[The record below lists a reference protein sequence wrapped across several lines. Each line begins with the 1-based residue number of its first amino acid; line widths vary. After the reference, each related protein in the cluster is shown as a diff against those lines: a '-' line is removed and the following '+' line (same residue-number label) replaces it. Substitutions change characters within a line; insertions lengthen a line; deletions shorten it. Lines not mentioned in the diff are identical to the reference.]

1 MTTTIHGFE
10 QVKEAY
16 IPELNTKATL
26 FRHLKTGARLLS
38 LENDDENKSFG
49 ITFRTPP
56 ADSTGVAHIME
67 HSVLCGSRKY
77 PVKEPF
83 IELVKGSLKTFLNAF
98 TYPDKTVYPVA
109 SQNTQDFYNLVD
121 VYLDAVFYPRITP
134 QTLQQEGWHYELED
148 LDAPLRFKGVVFNE
162 MKGAYSS
169 PDSVLSE
176 YSQQLIF
183 PGNTYGL
190 DSGGDPKHI
199 PDLSYEQFK
208 TFHDTYYHPS
218 NAYIYFYGDDD
229 PETRLKIINEY
240 LKDFEALNVDS
251 AVPLQPA
258 FDHPRRITRSYAMG
272 AETDNGNKGM
282 ITVNWLWPE
291 SVEIETSVALNIL
304 SYILVGTPA
313 SPLRKALIDSGLGE
327 DLTGGG
333 VSGHLRQLFFS
344 VGLKGID
351 LKDADV
357 VENLILETLR
367 HLVDNGIDP
376 DMIEAALNTL
386 EFRLREQNTGS
397 FPRGLALMLGAL
409 TTWLYN
415 DDPIAP
421 LAFEKPLA
429 YVKKQL
435 EQDKT
440 FFQQLIKQY
449 LLQNSH
455 RVVLILKPDPEQQQR
470 EDAAEKARLSATRAL
485 MSKEDL
491 QALIEQTRQLKKL
504 QETPDS
510 PEALASIPHLTLAD
524 LDKQNKTIPIAV
536 SEEQGSQILY
546 HNLFTNGIVYLDIG
560 FNMYALPQELLP
572 YVPLFKQSLLGIGTE
587 KEDFVKLSQRIGRKT
602 GGVWTSSYLSEMQ
615 GAEQGIA
622 WAFLRGK
629 ATMAQT
635 DDLLDI
641 MRDVL
646 LTVKLDNPERFKQM
660 LLEDKAGHEAGLI
673 PGGHSVVNSRLR
685 AHFNASDWAGEQMGG
700 VSNLFFARQLIE
712 QVENDWPAVLEKLE
726 EIRQRLFNRNAMLCN
741 ITLDESNWSQFQPK
755 LTAFLSDI
763 PARSVNFVQWKPTP
777 LPANEG
783 LTIPAQVNY
792 VGKGANLYELGYQYH
807 GSIAPIS
814 NFLRSNWLWERV
826 RVQGG
831 AYGGFSSFDRYS
843 GVFTFLSY
851 RDPNLQN
858 TLDIYDQT
866 GQYLRQLDLDQREL
880 EKTIIGS
887 IGSMDAYQQPD
898 AKGFTSMIRHLL
910 GYTDQMRQHIRDE
923 ILSTT
928 PAHFKAFGDVLEGV
942 KETGQV
948 VVLGAQEAIETANA
962 DRENWL
968 NVQKVL

>member
-109 SQNTQDFYNLVD
+109 SQNTRDFYNLID

-134 QTLQQEGWHYELED
+134 ETLQQEGWHYELED
-148 LDAPLRFKGVVFNE
+148 PTEPLRFKGVVFNE
-162 MKGAYSS
+162 MKGNYSS
-169 PDSVLSE
+169 PDGVLSE
-176 YSQQLIF
+176 YSQQLLF
-183 PGNTYGL
+183 PNNTYGL

-199 PDLSYEQFK
+199 PDLTYEQFK
-208 TFHDTYYHPS
+208 AFHDTYYHPS

-229 PETRLKIINEY
+229 PDTRLKIINEY
-240 LKDFEALNVDS
+240 LKEFEALNVDS
-251 AVPLQPA
+251 AIPLQPA
-258 FDHPRRITRSYAMG
+258 FDKPRYVTRTYAVSE
-272 AETDNGNKGM
+272 ETNNGNKGM

-291 SVEIETSVALNIL
+291 SVETETSAALNIL
-304 SYILVGTPA
+304 SYILVGTAA

-333 VSGHLRQLFFS
+333 VSGHLRQLYFS

-351 LKDADV
+351 LQNVEAI
-357 VENLILETLR
+357 ENLILETLNN
-367 HLVDNGIDP
+367 LAENGIDP

-415 DDPIAP
+415 DDPITP
-421 LAFEKPLA
+421 LAFEKTLT
-429 YVKKQL
+429 YIKKQL

-440 FFQQLIKQY
+440 FFQQLIKKY
-449 LLQNSH
+449 LLHNTH
-455 RVVLILKPDPEQQQR
+455 RVTLILKPDPEKQQQD
-470 EDAAEKARLSATRAL
+470 DAAEEARLAAARAS

-491 QALIEQTRQLKKL
+491 QNLVEQTRRLKKL

-510 PEALASIPHLTLAD
+510 PEALATIPHLKLAD
-524 LDKQNKTIPIAV
+524 LDRQNKIIPIAV
-536 SEEQGSQILY
+536 SKEQGSQILY

-602 GGVWTSSYLSEMQ
+602 GGVWTSSYLSEMMNK
-615 GAEQGIA
+615 GEGIA

-685 AHFNASDWAGEQMGG
+685 AHFNTTDWAGEQMSGI
-700 VSNLFFARQLIE
+700 SNLFFARQLIE
-712 QVENDWPAVLEKLE
+712 RVENDWPAVLEKLE

-741 ITLDESNWSQFQPK
+741 ITLDEANWAQFQPK
-755 LTAFLSDI
+755 LANFLNDM
-763 PARSVNFVQWKPTP
+763 PAAPVTLARWTPAP

-807 GSIAPIS
+807 GSLSPVS
-814 NFLRSNWLWERV
+814 NFLRNNWLWERV

-851 RDPNLQN
+851 RDPNLQD

-880 EKTIIGS
+880 EKTIIGA

-910 GYTDQMRQHIRDE
+910 GYTDEMRQRIREE

-928 PAHFKAFGDVLEGV
+928 PAHFKAFGEVLERV
-942 KETGQV
+942 KDAGQV
-948 VVLGAQEAIETANA
+948 VVLGSPEAIEAANA
-962 DRENWL
+962 RQNNWL
-968 NVQKVL
+968 ETLKVL

>member
-1 MTTTIHGFE
+1 
-10 QVKEAY
+10 
-16 IPELNTKATL
+16 
-26 FRHLKTGARLLS
+26 
-38 LENDDENKSFG
+38 
-49 ITFRTPP
+49 
-56 ADSTGVAHIME
+56 
-67 HSVLCGSRKY
+67 
-77 PVKEPF
+77 
-83 IELVKGSLKTFLNAF
+83 
-98 TYPDKTVYPVA
+98 PD
-109 SQNTQDFYNLVD
+109 
-121 VYLDAVFYPRITP
+121 
-134 QTLQQEGWHYELED
+134 
-148 LDAPLRFKGVVFNE
+148 
-162 MKGAYSS
+162 
-169 PDSVLSE
+169 
-176 YSQQLIF
+176 
-183 PGNTYGL
+183 NTYGL

-208 TFHDTYYHPS
+208 AFHDTYYHPS
-218 NAYIYFYGDDD
+218 NAYIYFYGDDN
-229 PETRLKIINEY
+229 PETRLKIINDY
-240 LKDFEALNVDS
+240 LKDFEALDVDS
-251 AVPLQPA
+251 TVPLQPA
-258 FDHPRRITRSYAMG
+258 FDKPRRVTRAYAMSE
-272 AETDNGNKGM
+272 ETDNGNKGM
-282 ITVNWLWPE
+282 LTVNWLWPE
-291 SVEIETSVALNIL
+291 SVETETSAALNIL
-304 SYILVGTPA
+304 SYILVGTSA
-313 SPLRKALIDSGLGE
+313 SPLRKVLIDSGLGE

-333 VSGHLRQLFFS
+333 VSGHLRQLYFS

-351 LKDADV
+351 LKNAEA
-357 VENLILETLR
+357 VENLILETLNN
-367 HLVDNGIDP
+367 LAENGIDP

-415 DDPIAP
+415 DDPITP
-421 LAFEKPLA
+421 LAFEKTLT
-429 YVKKQL
+429 YLKEQL

-440 FFQQLIKQY
+440 FFQQLIKQH
-449 LLQNSH
+449 LLQNTH
-455 RVVLILKPDPEQQQR
+455 RVTLVLKPDPKKQQQ
-470 EDAAEKARLSATRAL
+470 EDAAEAVRLSAVRAS

-491 QALIEQTRQLKKL
+491 QDLIEQTRKLKKL

-510 PEALASIPHLTLAD
+510 PEALATIPHLTLAD
-524 LDKQNKTIPIAV
+524 LDKKNKTIPIAV
-536 SEEQGSQILY
+536 SEDQGSQVLY

-560 FNMYALPQELLP
+560 FNMRVLPQALLP
-572 YVPLFKQSLLGIGTE
+572 YVSLFKESLLGIGTE

-602 GGVWTSSYLSEMQ
+602 GGIWTSSYLSEMMN
-615 GAEQGIA
+615 AEQGIA

-660 LLEDKAGHEAGLI
+660 LLEEKAGHEAGLI
-673 PGGHSVVNSRLR
+673 PGGHSIVNSRLR

-712 QVENDWPAVLEKLE
+712 EVENNWPAVLEKLE
-726 EIRQRLFNRNAMLCN
+726 EIRRLLFNRNAMLCN
-741 ITLDESNWSQFQPK
+741 ITLDEDNWNQFQPT
-755 LTAFLSDI
+755 LSAFLSDM
-763 PARSVNFVQWKPTP
+763 PAASVNLFQWTPTP

-807 GSIAPIS
+807 GSMSPIS

-851 RDPNLQN
+851 RDPNLQD

-866 GQYLRQLDLDQREL
+866 GQYLRQLELSKQEL

-898 AKGFTSMIRHLL
+898 AKGFTSMVRHLL
-910 GYTDQMRQHIRDE
+910 GYTDEMRQRIRDE

-928 PAHFKAFGDVLEGV
+928 PAHFKAFGDVLEEV
-942 KETGQV
+942 KTQGQV
-948 VVLGAQEAIETANA
+948 VVLGSEEAIEAANA
-962 DRENWL
+962 KQNGWL
-968 NVQKVL
+968 KPLKVL